1 MNDVVV
7 PGEDITRL
15 LHSGKQTKIILGPG
29 LRRVAEKVYTC
40 HGGILRKKAPN
51 TYWIDSHRKRYIPQR
66 DELVIGIVTA
76 KQGDYF
82 RVDIG
87 SSELAVLSYQ
97 AFEGATKKLR
107 TKVEIGDIIYGR
119 LLTANRD
126 MEPELVCINSKGK
139 SDVMGVLPLDGY
151 LFQCSIDL
159 VRKLLHPN
167 CPFDKLGEALQ
178 FEYAIGMNGRIY
190 IRSHQIKRT
199 LALSKAMLASEFL
212 SFKEIQSLCD
222 KLVAQFYNKS

>member
-1 MNDVVV
+1 MNEVVV

-15 LHSGKQTKIILGPG
+15 LSSGKQSKIILGPG
-29 LRRVAEKVYTC
+29 LRRVAENVFAC
-40 HGGILRKKAPN
+40 HGGILRKKSPN

-66 DELVIGIVTA
+66 DELVLGIVTA

-87 SSELAVLSYQ
+87 SSEPAILSYQ

-107 TKVEIGDIIYGR
+107 TKVEIGDLIYGR

-139 SDVMGVLPLDGY
+139 SDVMGILPLDGY
-151 LFQCSIDL
+151 LFHCSIDL
-159 VRKLLHPN
+159 VRKLLNPI
-167 CPFDKLGEALQ
+167 CPFDKLGQSLS
-178 FEYAIGMNGRIY
+178 FEYAVGMNGRIY
-190 IRSHQIKRT
+190 LRSPNPRRT
-199 LALSKAMLASEFL
+199 IALSKAMLASEFL
-212 SFKEIQSLCD
+212 SFEEIQQLCD
-222 KLVAQFYNKS
+222 KLTSQFMQS